1 MPKVY
6 FSEPGLA
13 SWQLGI
19 RDATQAARDPVF
31 GGLFE
36 NMVVLEALKTRL
48 NAGRTPDLYF
58 IRDQHGTEVDLVV
71 EEGRAL
77 HLFEIKS
84 SASFSADF
92 TKNLD
97 AVRRAIPGV
106 SSATVVYG
114 GNSVAGVRDIAFVPF
129 RNLAAHMKQLGLA

>member
-1 MPKVY
+1 
-6 FSEPGLA
+6 
-13 SWQLGI
+13 
-19 RDATQAARDPVF
+19 
-31 GGLFE
+31 
-36 NMVVLEALKTRL
+36 MVVLEALKTRL

-58 IRDQHGTEVDLVV
+58 IRNQHGTEVDLVV

-97 AVRRAIPGV
+97 AIRRAIPGV

-114 GNSVAGVRDIAFVPF
+114 GESVAGARDITFVPF
-129 RNLAAHMKQLGLA
+129 RNLAVHMKQLGLA